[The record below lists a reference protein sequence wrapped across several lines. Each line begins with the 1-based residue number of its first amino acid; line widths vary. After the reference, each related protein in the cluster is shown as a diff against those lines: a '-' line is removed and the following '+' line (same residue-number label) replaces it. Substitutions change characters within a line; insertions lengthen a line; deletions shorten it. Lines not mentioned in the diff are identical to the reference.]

1 MFNTIEKVVLGMGL
15 LRILSGSIEICAA
28 LLMLKFNNIEKALL
42 INSSLVLVGPII
54 LIVTTA
60 IGLSGIAEQIS
71 FVKIVLIFLGITFF
85 LYAVLS
91 K

>member
-1 MFNTIEKVVLGMGL
+1 MDKFVFAMGL
-15 LRILSGSIEICAA
+15 LRILSGSIEISAA
-28 LLMLKFNNIEKALL
+28 LLMLKFNSIEKALL

-54 LIVTTA
+54 LILTTS
-60 IGLSGIAEQIS
+60 IGLSGIAGDIS
-71 FVKIVLIFLGITFF
+71 YTKILVIFLGIGFI